1 MISNVSKLPLPDL
14 YPPSQI
20 TDLEAT
26 SDEDEIRITWTA
38 PGDDFDVG
46 TGKDERSW
54 ILLPQNQLCQHKSG
68 YVGSFLELWLH
79 ERTFASF
86 HLVFRVNCST
96 CRYILMCCGRR

>member
-1 MISNVSKLPLPDL
+1 MVSNVPNGPLPDL

-46 TGKDERSW
+46 TGKDEMS
-54 ILLPQNQLCQHKSG
+54 QG
-68 YVGSFLELWLH
+68 VD
-79 ERTFASF
+79 
-86 HLVFRVNCST
+86 
-96 CRYILMCCGRR
+96 